1 MRIKKKKKELIKN
14 KLTKMINVKNKNQY
28 IQQKKKKN
36 KPK

>member
-28 IQQKKKKN
+28 IQ
-36 KPK
+36 